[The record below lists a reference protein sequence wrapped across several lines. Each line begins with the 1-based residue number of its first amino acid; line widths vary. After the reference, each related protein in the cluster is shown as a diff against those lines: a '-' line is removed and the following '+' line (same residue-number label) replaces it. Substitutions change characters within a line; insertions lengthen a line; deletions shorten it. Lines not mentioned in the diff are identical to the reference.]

1 MLISL
6 RHTIA
11 VCPKGIYLSAKIAN
25 SDGLT
30 ANLRTFNLIFLN
42 YYRSSPSTS
51 LILRMAS
58 TIFSS
63 LVA

>member
-11 VCPKGIYLSAKIAN
+11 VCPKGGYLSAKIAN
-25 SDGLT
+25 SNGLT

-42 YYRSSPSTS
+42 FYRSWVSTS
-51 LILRMAS
+51 LILRIAS